1 MSDRHNAQE
10 VHEPTGAPEVL
21 ELTAAAL
28 RRDLRALDI
37 LARALELPADEQQ
50 AAFIDGLAEYAQEVQ
65 DRTGLEQLAF
75 SLPDYNAALD
85 PAGGAF
91 DPAAY
96 REAIADAGGWQSFKE
111 KLQDAL
117 RDEYGETMKRIAKAG
132 EAAATAAM
140 RTSAGAA
147 AALANNPGM
156 IAGKVA
162 AQKSAAALAHNTKFK
177 TAARAV
183 QVVRKALLDALN
195 SPEFQERLKEV
206 QEIADETEK
215 ISTLYEP
222 YFIEAWPKFAEA
234 PDFIKDVAYSLILE
248 LDIAQ
253 EAGQFEGVTVPE
265 VLDAGYNSEWEK
277 IEGSPFFDL
286 LTVAERG
293 ALLFPTLDRLQA
305 LQKALEEAKKGDE
318 EAALIK
324 AGQLT
329 FDGLYMPLDK
339 MTNVIL
345 QAGKYDKAGKY
356 GQEISKMGGN
366 VPNVRLVIT
375 IDDKLRNMVDRP
387 LTYRRAMV
395 LSAWYNLL
403 LAGATSWTVDDIIK
417 WTGKR
422 NINAEDRKA
431 YQKEIEILEATNF
444 RAEQEGFGTGEQEK
458 PHFAAGQKLI
468 SYDYVETDKIG
479 KAGGGIRYYP
489 KVAAQMPKG
498 GPLLAFAERLGQVTY
513 YPAPVL
519 LTESTKNETTY
530 KREYYLRNRVA
541 KFRNATPKEQKA
553 PYLSKIKFDTYFEKI
568 GLTGNTQSER
578 NKRTREKKYIY
589 SLLDEWT
596 EINWIG
602 GYTKSRDAITLQP
615 PKPGGL
621 KVIEAPA
628 KKTKKKAKK

>member
-65 DRTGLEQLAF
+65 DRTGGEQLAF

-96 REAIADAGGWQSFKE
+96 RQAIDDAGGWQSFKE
-111 KLQDAL
+111 DLQDAL

-293 ALLFPTLDRLQA
+293 AALFPTLDRLQA
-305 LQKALEEAKKGDE
+305 LQKALEKAGKSKEDAD
-318 EAALIK
+318 LIR

-329 FDGLYMPLDK
+329 FEGLKHPMDK
-339 MTNVIL
+339 LTETLL
-345 QAGKYDKAGKY
+345 QADSYDDAGQLAGK
-356 GQEISKMGGN
+356 ITRMGGN
-366 VPNVRLVIT
+366 VPDVKLIMS
-375 IDDKLRNMVDRP
+375 IDDELRALVDKP
-387 LTYRRAMV
+387 LTYRRALV

-403 LAGATSWTVDDIIK
+403 LAGATSWTIDDIIK
-417 WTGKR
+417 WTGKE
-422 NINAEDRKA
+422 NINASDRKA
-431 YQKEIEILEATNF
+431 FRNEIDILAATNL
-444 RAEQEGFGTGEQEK
+444 RAEQEGFGSGKNEK
-458 PHFAAGQKLI
+458 PRFATGGRLLAFTYI
-468 SYDYVETDKIG
+468 ETDAKG
-479 KAGGGIRYYP
+479 AAGGGLRYYP
-489 KVAAQMPKG
+489 YKPPKEEAG
-498 GPLLAFAERLGQVTY
+498 GPLLTFAERLGQVTY
-513 YPAPVL
+513 YPAAVL
-519 LTESTKNETTY
+519 KTPSTKNETAY
-530 KREYYLRNRVA
+530 KREDYFRNRIA
-541 KFRNATPKEQKA
+541 HFRNATPKEQKK
-553 PYLSKIKFDTYFEKI
+553 PEFSKIKYRTYFEKFGI
-568 GLTGNTQSER
+568 TDST
-578 NKRTREKKYIY
+578 KIKREKKYIE
-589 SLLDEWT
+589 SLLDYFT

-602 GYTKSRDAITLQP
+602 GYAKSRDAITLQP

-621 KVIEAPA
+621 KALEDH
-628 KKTKKKAKK
+628 KAKKKKTPKK

>member
-1 MSDRHNAQE
+1 MDKHNAQ
-10 VHEPTGAPEVL
+10 EVL
-21 ELTAAAL
+21 ELTAAAM
-28 RRDLRALDI
+28 RADM
-37 LARALELPADEQQ
+37 RALEILDSTLEQPDAVQ
-50 AAFIDGLAEYAQEVQ
+50 LDAFIDKLTEYAQEVQ
-65 DRTGLEQLAF
+65 ERTGEQLAF

-85 PAGGAF
+85 PAGPAF

-96 REAIADAGGWQSFKE
+96 RQAIDAAGGWPAFKAE
-111 KLQDAL
+111 LKSEL
-117 RDEYGETMKRIAKAG
+117 RGTFGKYGISRAAAEAFKNSPGAKA
-132 EAAATAAM
+132 
-140 RTSAGAA
+140 
-147 AALANNPGM
+147 
-156 IAGKVA
+156 A
-162 AQKSAAALAHNTKFK
+162 AQASKGLAKAIKQSPYMREVAK
-177 TAARAV
+177 TS
-183 QVVRKALLDALN
+183 QVINKALLDALK
-195 SPEFQERLKEV
+195 SPEMQARLKEI
-206 QEIADETEK
+206 QEIAEETAK
-215 ISTLYEP
+215 LRNKYEP

-234 PDFIKDVAYSLILE
+234 PDFIKDVAFSLILE

-253 EAGQFEGVTVPE
+253 EAGQYKGVTVPE

-293 ALLFPTLDRLQA
+293 AALFPTLDRLQA
-305 LQKALEEAKKGDE
+305 LQKALEEAQKGNE

-345 QAGKYDKAGKY
+345 QAGKYDEAGKY

-431 YQKEIEILEATNF
+431 YQKEIEILAATNF

-479 KAGGGIRYYP
+479 KAGGSIRYYP

-602 GYTKSRDAITLQP
+602 GYIKSREAITLLP

-621 KVIEAPA
+621 KVIENPA
-628 KKTKKKAKK
+628 KKTKKKTKK